1 MMLENIPSVEN
12 DMVVI
17 YASVEGFDN
26 HGRRRKIEK
35 AYKIL
40 PTLVGKRPLRAI
52 QTTTAAPM
60 CEMAYMMLSKKWKG
74 LMQQSDVPTSEFLN
88 GPFVSRIYGSFEEH

>member
-1 MMLENIPSVEN
+1 MLDNIPSVEN

-26 HGRRRKIEK
+26 SGRRRKIEK
-35 AYKIL
+35 AYKIT
-40 PTLVGKRPLRAI
+40 PVVIGKGHLRAI

-60 CEMAYMMLSKKWKG
+60 CEMAYMMLSK
-74 LMQQSDVPTSEFLN
+74 N
-88 GPFVSRIYGSFEEH
+88 GKA